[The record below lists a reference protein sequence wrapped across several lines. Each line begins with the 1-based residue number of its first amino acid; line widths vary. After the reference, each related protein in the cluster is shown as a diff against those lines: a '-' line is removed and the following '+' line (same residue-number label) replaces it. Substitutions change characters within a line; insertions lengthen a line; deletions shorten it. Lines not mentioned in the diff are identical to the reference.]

1 MSDVNTQG
9 APDSGGTGDATQDNT
24 GQGSDNGGSEY
35 SLASPFLEKVPAEH
49 RPILEPYVKQW
60 DAGVSRRFQELH
72 GKFKPYEELGA
83 DPETLSQAYQIYQML
98 DTNPKQLYDLLAE
111 DFGGEVGTPDES
123 QNAPGDQAP
132 GIPQEWEQKFT
143 KQQEILEALVEH
155 VMSERTT
162 QQESQE
168 DQEFEQYL
176 SMIKQ
181 EAGEDSQEFEDFIL
195 AQLIAN
201 DGDANAALQ
210 TWNSFKQSL
219 INSAARPTPPVL
231 SGGGSIPQE
240 SQSVKDLSKKDTV
253 SFVADLLSQVNRE

>member
-9 APDSGGTGDATQDNT
+9 QPEVSGGTGDVAQDT
-24 GQGSDNGGSEY
+24 DQGSDGGSEY

-49 RPILEPYVKQW
+49 RTILEPYVKQW

-83 DPETLSQAYQIYQML
+83 DPEVLSQAYQIYQML

-111 DFGGEVGTPDES
+111 DFAGEAEPTSPAES
-123 QNAPGDQAP
+123 QTEPGDAP

-168 DQEFEQYL
+168 DQEFEEYL
-176 SMIKQ
+176 GMIKQ

-219 INSAARPTPPVL
+219 MNSAAKPTPPVL
-231 SGGGSIPQE
+231 SGGGSVPQE
-240 SQSVKDLSKKDTV
+240 SQSIKDLSKKDTV
-253 SFVADLLSQVNRE
+253 SFVADLLSNVNRE